1 MAMHCQ
7 SPDSSPRSPAA
18 GSGNLAPSDTSSCKG
33 AVLHHWAMDR
43 EQQHTKTS
51 PNSPRTWLFFIYFFS
66 PFPYSKIPQII
77 HEQLIQLFQLHF
89 DHHLCVSWW
98 KVFFSFIPSCPYPH
112 SKCTAPVTAGRATQM
127 VLFVHSKEMSTS
139 ALHPMVVIEEA
150 SMSSVFHGHHLYM
163 GFLLSLPPLSSV
175 TFSLY
180 ARSSSFQ
187 TLFSLWL

>member
-1 MAMHCQ
+1 MATLHLLTQ
-7 SPDSSPRSPAA
+7 APAK
-18 GSGNLAPSDTSSCKG
+18 GQYCTTELWTGNNNTLK
-33 AVLHHWAMDR
+33 LHQIPHER
-43 EQQHTKTS
+43 GFS
-51 PNSPRTWLFFIYFFS
+51 LFIFFS